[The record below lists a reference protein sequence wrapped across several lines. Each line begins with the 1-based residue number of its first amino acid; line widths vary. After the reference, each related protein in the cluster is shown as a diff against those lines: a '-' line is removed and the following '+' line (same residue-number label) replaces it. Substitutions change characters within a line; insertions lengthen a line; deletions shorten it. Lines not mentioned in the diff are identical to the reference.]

1 MLRDPRFFL
10 EQIKKNIKVDENG
23 EEISDA
29 NKQKKDSKYEI
40 VKKQNGQHLA
50 SDGMIDDEELELKD
64 EAERNWK
71 SVQLQIKALQMLM
84 TKEYDKVL
92 ILTSIMFIL
101 SVMIYVLLGP
111 DYFNLQGE
119 SWKAASVVVNSFQ
132 ILLLVGHI
140 FDNLTQAVAYKCD
153 CIR

>member
-1 MLRDPRFFL
+1 
-10 EQIKKNIKVDENG
+10 
-23 EEISDA
+23 
-29 NKQKKDSKYEI
+29 
-40 VKKQNGQHLA
+40 
-50 SDGMIDDEELELKD
+50 
-64 EAERNWK
+64 
-71 SVQLQIKALQMLM
+71 MLM